1 MWLQPPQFYSSR
13 FFAAGALLGLGLGSL
28 FAAGQDV
35 RVPQTVLSLCTSLNV
50 VSRET
55 VTPGTG
61 IGISP
66 DGRWLVQ
73 YVHTPRGMEMK
84 LLDRDSGQERR
95 MRLDPPPLPPGVI
108 WKATGVAFSPAGNAF
123 VLRSV
128 GALWMVDAGRA
139 QVRFQI
145 GLEKEKQLYPGQAS
159 LAAGQLAVAFW
170 PAESYLADAAAKKP
184 IEVRFY
190 DAASGRH
197 TRTIELALDS
207 SSYWMQMALA
217 PDAARLA
224 VLLRPT
230 RWPGKAHLAL
240 YQATDGK
247 LLWQRKVSA
256 EDLAWSADGH
266 ELLILGGQL
275 AWLDA
280 ATGKELR
287 ATPRE
292 VRFSESQTLR
302 ASEPA
307 NLAVGSMARF
317 NPLKRGL
324 LAPDRRDARLLLWR
338 LDNGKVVCEQQ
349 LRATQ
354 GVDVWPTARGE
365 LIALEEQYDVRPPL
379 RLLQRATLVVY
390 RLESTG
396 AEKTK

>member
-1 MWLQPPQFYSSR
+1 
-13 FFAAGALLGLGLGSL
+13 
-28 FAAGQDV
+28 
-35 RVPQTVLSLCTSLNV
+35 
-50 VSRET
+50 
-55 VTPGTG
+55 
-61 IGISP
+61 
-66 DGRWLVQ
+66 
-73 YVHTPRGMEMK
+73 MK
-84 LLDRDSGQERR
+84 LLDRDSGRERR
-95 MRLDPPPLPPGVI
+95 LRLDPPPLPPGVI
-108 WKATGVAFSPAGNAF
+108 WKAAGITFAPVEDAF

-128 GALWMVDAGRA
+128 GALWMIDAVRA
-139 QVRFQI
+139 EVRFQI
-145 GLEKEKQLYPGQAS
+145 SAEKEKQLYPGQAS

-217 PDAARLA
+217 ADASRLA

-240 YQATDGK
+240 YQAADGK
-247 LLWQRKVSA
+247 LLWQRKASA

-266 ELLILGGQL
+266 ELLVLGGRL
-275 AWLDA
+275 VWLDA

-287 ATPRE
+287 ESPGQ
-292 VRFSESQTLR
+292 VRFSESQMLR
-302 ASEPA
+302 TSEPA
-307 NLAVGSMARF
+307 NLAVGSLARF

-324 LAPDRRDARLLLWR
+324 LARDRRDARLILWR

-349 LRATQ
+349 LRAMQ
-354 GVDVWPTARGE
+354 GVDVWLTARGE

-379 RLLQRATLVVY
+379 RLLQSATLVVY
-390 RLESTG
+390 KLEWPPVPTP
-396 AEKTK
+396 

>member
-35 RVPQTVLSLCTSLNV
+35 RVPQTGLSLCTSLTV

-55 VTPGTG
+55 VTTGTG
-61 IGISP
+61 IGVSP

-73 YVHTPRGMEMK
+73 YIHTPRGLEMT
-84 LLDRDSGQERR
+84 LLDRDSGRERR

-108 WKATGVAFSPAGNAF
+108 WKATGITFSPAGNAF
-123 VLRSV
+123 ILRSV
-128 GALWMVDAGRA
+128 GALWMVDAARA
-139 QVRFQI
+139 EVRFQI
-145 GLEKEKQLYPGQAS
+145 SAEKEKQLYPGQAS

-217 PDAARLA
+217 PAATRLA

-230 RWPGKAHLAL
+230 RWPGKARLAL
-240 YQATDGK
+240 YQAADGK
-247 LLWQRKVSA
+247 LLWQRKASA

-266 ELLILGGQL
+266 QLLILGGQL

-280 ATGKELR
+280 ASGKELR
-287 ATPRE
+287 ESPGQ

-324 LAPDRRDARLLLWR
+324 LAPDRRDARLILWR

-349 LRATQ
+349 LRAAQ

-379 RLLQRATLVVY
+379 RLLQSATLVVY
-390 RLESTG
+390 KVERSPTPSP
-396 AEKTK
+396 